1 MATWD
6 DLICLILRLQHNIF
20 CLDHWTCL
28 LRIPSCFL
36 LNGMKRQKLYLFFI
50 STIPTRKKKT
60 IIYFAGSFKFIVM
73 TFFWLLY
80 LFKNK
85 VIRCVEA
92 PYKLTNT
99 HRPQIK
105 SCFIWNDVTRNLK
118 PRDGGQN
125 IFAKKSAKLP
135 VPVMKSFCNER
146 KSIFSYIFAKLTI
159 FASNKKIFLFAYRY

>member
-1 MATWD
+1 M
-6 DLICLILRLQHNIF
+6 
-20 CLDHWTCL
+20 

-36 LNGMKRQKLYLFFI
+36 LNGMKRQKLYLFVLS
-50 STIPTRKKKT
+50 STIHAKKT
-60 IIYFAGSFKFIVM
+60 ITCFPCSFKFIIHSYD
-73 TFFWLLY
+73 FFLLLN